1 MAGRYIAVIAII
13 LLLAAQ
19 APGAAEQ
26 GRAAGQSAQ
35 KEGANEAKEPSD
47 LEKGLMLLGT
57 GLKAAEAMRPIRPE
71 EEAAIGREVAARV
84 FMRYGPPV
92 ADAALVRYVNLVGRT
107 VAGYSGRA
115 GTDYRFA
122 VVESGEANAFAAPG
136 GYIFITTGLLRK
148 IGNEAQLAGVL
159 AHEVAHVSGRHM
171 VKTLER
177 SRKVAGAVELS
188 SVLLNEDAEA
198 LSRVTGIVTETL
210 FVHGLDKEMEFE
222 ADRHGTAW
230 AASAGYHPRGL
241 MEFLAILK
249 AGEGRERSVFFT
261 THPPIGARISKLNG
275 DILPGLNPDGAKLEG
290 RFAKTLGR

>member
-1 MAGRYIAVIAII
+1 
-13 LLLAAQ
+13 
-19 APGAAEQ
+19 
-26 GRAAGQSAQ
+26 
-35 KEGANEAKEPSD
+35 
-47 LEKGLMLLGT
+47 MLLGT

-71 EEAAIGREVAARV
+71 EEAAIGREVAAKV
-84 FMRYGPPV
+84 FMRYGPLA
-92 ADAALVRYVNLVGRT
+92 ADPELTRYVNMVGRT
-107 VAGYSGRA
+107 VAGYSGRSGA
-115 GTDYRFA
+115 GYRFA

-159 AHEVAHVSGRHM
+159 AHEVAHVSERHM

-198 LSRVTGIVTETL
+198 LSRITDIVSEIL
-210 FVHGLDKEMEFE
+210 FVHGLDKDMEFD

-249 AGEGRERSVFFT
+249 AGEGRERSIFFT
-261 THPPIGARISKLNG
+261 THPPIGARISRLNG
-275 DILPGLNPDGAKLEG
+275 DVLPGLDPDGAKLAG
-290 RFAKTLGR
+290 RFAKALNR